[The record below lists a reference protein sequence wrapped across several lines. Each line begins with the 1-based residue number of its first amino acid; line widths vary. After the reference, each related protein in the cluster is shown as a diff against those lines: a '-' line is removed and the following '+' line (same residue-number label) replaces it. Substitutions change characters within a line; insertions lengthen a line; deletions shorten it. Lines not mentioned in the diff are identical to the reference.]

1 MILTSIYHHKEP
13 HSFINALWKAVK
25 NSSNT
30 ETDDTKVVVSLH
42 CRNEYF
48 YSRAEKK
55 PLHRIG
61 TNEPHKAKYL
71 LHTLLGDASVPSL

>member
-1 MILTSIYHHKEP
+1 ME
-13 HSFINALWKAVK
+13 
-25 NSSNT
+25 
-30 ETDDTKVVVSLH
+30 DTKVVVSLR

-55 PLHRIG
+55 ALHRIG
-61 TNEPHKAKYL
+61 TTEPHKAKYL